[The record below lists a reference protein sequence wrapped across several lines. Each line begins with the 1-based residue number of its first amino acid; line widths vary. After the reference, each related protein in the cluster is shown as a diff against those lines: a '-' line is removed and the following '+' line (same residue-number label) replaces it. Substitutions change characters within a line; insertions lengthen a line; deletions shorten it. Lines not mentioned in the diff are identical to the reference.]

1 LLEVGGSGPIFLQR
15 ATTPVS
21 IARYTAEPAM
31 SPANVFEL
39 PELHN
44 ATRVFRDRADA
55 GLHLAGM
62 LEGFRGSGALVLG
75 IPAGG
80 VPVAAE
86 VARRLAL
93 PLDVLVVSKVLLPW
107 TTEAG
112 YGAVAFDGS
121 VWLNQDSI
129 DYYGLDEATVEAG
142 IQAAKTKVQR
152 RLRRFRGDRPFTA
165 VRDRPVILVDDGLAA
180 GSTLRAAIA
189 AVKRAGAGRITVAI
203 PTGHAR
209 AVEDIGGLVDRLY
222 CANIRGGLRFAVA
235 DAYEQWRDVGEDEVA
250 EILRCHNPDESGD
263 ITGG

>member
-1 LLEVGGSGPIFLQR
+1 M
-15 ATTPVS
+15 T
-21 IARYTAEPAM
+21 
-31 SPANVFEL
+31 PANIIEL
-39 PELHN
+39 PELRD
-44 ATRVFRDRADA
+44 ATRVFSDRIDA
-55 GLHLAGM
+55 GRRLAGM
-62 LEGFRGSGALVLG
+62 LEEFRGGEALVLG

-86 VARRLAL
+86 VARCLAL

-121 VWLNQDSI
+121 VWLNPDFI

-142 IQAAKTKVQR
+142 VSAARTKVAR

-165 VRDRPVILVDDGLAA
+165 VRGRPVILVDDGLAA
-180 GSTLRAAIA
+180 GSTLRAAVA
-189 AVKRAGAGRITVAI
+189 ALERAGAGQIIVAV

-209 AVEDIGGLVDRLY
+209 SVGEIARLVDRLY

-235 DAYEQWRDVGEDEVA
+235 DAYEQWSDVSEDEVA
-250 EILRCHNPDESGD
+250 EILHRQVTD
-263 ITGG
+263 